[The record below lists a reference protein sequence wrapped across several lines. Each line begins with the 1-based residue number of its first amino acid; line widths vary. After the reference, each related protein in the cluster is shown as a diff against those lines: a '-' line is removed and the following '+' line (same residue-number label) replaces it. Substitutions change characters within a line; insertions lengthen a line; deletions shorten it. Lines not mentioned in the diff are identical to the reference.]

1 MQHKLLAIKENLSFH
16 FKYEVFCENQ
26 WKRDTPKVSCV
37 SLDERDKGQ
46 NFGSESDLFKILNS
60 RILFDDTDD
69 ILSVVCPAG
78 WG

>member
-46 NFGSESDLFKILNS
+46 NFGSHSGLE
-60 RILFDDTDD
+60 
-69 ILSVVCPAG
+69 P
-78 WG
+78 

>member
-46 NFGSESDLFKILNS
+46 NFGSHSGLRSLILEFCSDGI
-60 RILFDDTDD
+60 DD
-69 ILSVVCPAG
+69 ISVLWPG